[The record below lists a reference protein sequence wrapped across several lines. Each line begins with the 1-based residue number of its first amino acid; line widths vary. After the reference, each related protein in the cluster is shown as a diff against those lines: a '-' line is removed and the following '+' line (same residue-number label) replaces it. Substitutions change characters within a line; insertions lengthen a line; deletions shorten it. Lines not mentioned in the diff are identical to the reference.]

1 MKTYKTF
8 KLGNIKT
15 SNLELIDITKSW
27 IVLSLAFTFI
37 FTAINAFDGGFVKIL
52 TPSFWIVFVVSLFTA
67 GLGFLLHEMAHKI
80 TAQKYG
86 CAAEFRAF
94 DQMLYLALVL
104 AILVGFLFA
113 APGAVIITGSITRK
127 ENGIISIAGPATNYI
142 LSLIFLGLG
151 FLLPPLKFAFMIG
164 FSVNLWLGLFNMI
177 PFLNFDGKK
186 IFDWNKL
193 AWIGMVAFGILFLFL
208 PAYL

>member
-1 MKTYKTF
+1 MKAYKTIN
-8 KLGNIKT
+8 LGKIKT
-15 SNLELIDITKSW
+15 SNLELKDILKAW

-37 FTAINAFDGGFVKIL
+37 FTAINAFGGGFSRIL
-52 TPSFWIVFVVSLFTA
+52 TPSFWIIFVVSLFTA
-67 GLGFLLHEMAHKI
+67 GLGFLLHELAHKI

-86 CAAEFRAF
+86 CVAEFRAF
-94 DQMLYLALVL
+94 DQMLYLALIL
-104 AILVGFLFA
+104 AVLVGFLFA

-127 ENGIISIAGPATNYI
+127 ENGIISIAGPMTNYA

-151 FLLPPLKFAFMIG
+151 FLLPALKFAFMIG

-193 AWIGMVAFGILFLFL
+193 AWVGMVLFGVAFLFL